1 MKKVITYGTYDLLHQ
16 GHINL
21 LRRAKELGDYLIV
34 GVTTDKYDYE
44 RGKLNVHNSVI
55 ERIKAIEETGLADQI
70 IIEEYVGQK
79 IDDIQ
84 KYDVDIFAI
93 GSDWEGEFDY
103 LREYCDVVYIPR
115 TEGVSSTQLREEIMP
130 NIKLGIIGTGSI
142 AKRMA
147 EEAKYVSGVE
157 ICAVYNPDINEASLF
172 SQLYNVPNI
181 YDNIEDFAKNINAAY
196 IASPH
201 LTHYGY
207 AKYLLQQGIH
217 VLNELPFTLKE
228 SEARELFDIAT
239 SNKLVL
245 MDAIKT
251 AYCPAFK
258 HMVSLI
264 KTGLIGEVVD
274 VEAAQSTL
282 EQTPRKIDVNQAGGG
297 MSEDASFSLLPIM
310 MLLGDKYSDI
320 RFVSKMKNGVDIYT
334 YATLVYPKA
343 TASFKIG
350 LGIKTE
356 GDLVISGTKG
366 YLYVPAPW
374 WKPSYFEARFE
385 DMSQNKKFFYSY
397 EGEGLRYELQ
407 EFVSNIFYNRTHNA
421 QLPHSIT
428 IAMARVQEFYRNGNN
443 KVIIG

>member
-21 LRRAKELGDYLIV
+21 LRRAKGLGDYLIV

-44 RGKLNVHNSVI
+44 RGKLNVRNNVV
-55 ERIKAIEETGLADQI
+55 ERIKAIEETGLADKI

-84 KYDVDIFAI
+84 KYDVDIFAV

-103 LREYCDVVYIPR
+103 LRDYCEVVYLPR
-115 TEGVSSTQLREEIMP
+115 TEGVSSTQLREESMP
-130 NIKLGIIGTGSI
+130 EVRLGIIGTGSI
-142 AKRMA
+142 ARRMV
-147 EEAKYVSGVE
+147 EESKYVSG
-157 ICAVYNPDINEASLF
+157 ISITAVFNPDIQEAIAF
-172 SQLYNVPNI
+172 SQKYNIPQVF
-181 YDNIEDFAKNINAAY
+181 DNIEDFSNVISAAY
-196 IASPH
+196 VASPH
-201 LTHYGY
+201 PTHYPY
-207 AKYLLQQGIH
+207 TKYLLNRGIH
-217 VLNELPFTLKE
+217 VLNELPFSLKE
-228 SEARELFDIAT
+228 SEARDLFEIAD
-239 SNKLVL
+239 SRNLVL

-264 KTGLIGEVVD
+264 KSGLIGEVVD

-282 EQTPRKIDVNQAGGG
+282 EQTPRKLDATQAGGG

-310 MLLGDKYSDI
+310 MLLGDNYTDI
-320 RFVSKMKNGVDIYT
+320 RFVSKMKDGVDIYT
-334 YATLVYPKA
+334 YCSLVYPTA

-356 GDLVISGTKG
+356 GDLVVSGTKG

-385 DMSQNKKFFYSY
+385 DISKNKKYFYAY

-407 EFVSNIFYNRTHNA
+407 EFVTSIFYSKKHNV
-421 QLPHSIT
+421 QLPHSLT
-428 IAMARVQEFYRNGNN
+428 ISMARVQEDFHSGKNR
-443 KVIIG
+443 VIID

>member
-1 MKKVITYGTYDLLHQ
+1 MKRVITYGTYDLLHQ

-44 RGKLNVHNSVI
+44 RGKLNVRNNVV
-55 ERIKAIEETGLADQI
+55 ERIKAIEETGLADKI
-70 IIEEYVGQK
+70 IVEEYIGQK

-84 KYDVDIFAI
+84 KYEIDIFAI

-103 LREYCDVVYIPR
+103 LKEYCDVVYLPR
-115 TEGVSSTQLREEIMP
+115 TEGVSSTKLREESMP
-130 NIKLGIIGTGSI
+130 EVHLGIIGTGSI
-142 AKRMA
+142 ARRMA
-147 EEAKYVSGVE
+147 EESKYVSGVR
-157 ICAVYNPDINEASLF
+157 ICAIFNPDIQEARLF
-172 SQLYNVPNI
+172 AQQYGIQGV
-181 YDNIEDFAKNINAAY
+181 YDDIDAFMKEINAAY
-196 IASPH
+196 VASPH
-201 LTHYGY
+201 LTHYQY
-207 AKYLLQQGIH
+207 TKQLLLQGKH

-228 SEARELFDIAT
+228 SEARELFEIAADK
-239 SNKLVL
+239 KLVL

-258 HMVSLI
+258 HMITIVKS
-264 KTGLIGEVVD
+264 GLIGEVVD

-282 EQTPRKIDVNQAGGG
+282 EQTARKLDVKQAGGG

-320 RFVSKMKNGVDIYT
+320 RFVSKMKDGVDIYT
-334 YATLVYPKA
+334 YTTLIYPNA

-356 GDLVISGTKG
+356 GHLVVSGTKG

-374 WKPSYFEARFE
+374 WKPSYFEVRFE
-385 DMSQNKKFFYSY
+385 DATKNMKFFYTF

-407 EFVSNIFYNRTHNA
+407 EFVSNIYYSRMHNV
-421 QLPHSIT
+421 QLPHVLT
-428 IAMARVQEFYRNGNN
+428 ISMAKIQEEYRSGKN
-443 KVIIG
+443 KTTIH